1 MDLAFPIALSLI
13 AAAMWGISAH
23 IQRLGLDGTD
33 ALTGAFVSVGT
44 GALLMWS
51 AAPFFVQSAWWT
63 HPATLIFLAVGV
75 IFPALGQRFQIA
87 SVDLVGASLTASLS
101 SAAPV
106 VAVTIGVLLLGET
119 LGLQGA
125 LGIAIMVTGFVLATH
140 SPRGIK
146 RGFPVWALFVPVGA
160 AVVRGI
166 AQPGLKLGLSD
177 LPSPAFALLIGTTMS
192 TVTLG
197 LLLLPRAVRGRV
209 SLGGGWIWFV
219 LNGAMFSLG
228 ILCLNMALSRGT
240 VTLVSPLAAT
250 TPLWTLAFG
259 ALLFKRE
266 QLGLKHLAIALMV
279 VIGAALIVTR

>member
-1 MDLAFPIALSLI
+1 MELALPIALSLM
-13 AAAMWGISAH
+13 AAALWGISAH

-33 ALTGAFVSVGT
+33 ALTGAFISVGT
-44 GALLMWS
+44 GAAMMWV
-51 AAPFFVQSAWWT
+51 AAPFFVDAAWWT
-63 HPATLIFLAVGV
+63 APATLVFVAVGV

-101 SAAPV
+101 SVAPV
-106 VAVTIGVLLLGET
+106 VAVAIGVGLLGET

-125 LGIAIMVTGFVLATH
+125 IGIGIMVTGFVLATH

-146 RGFPVWALFVPVGA
+146 RGFPAWALLVPLGA

-166 AQPGLKLGLSD
+166 AQPGLKIGLAD
-177 LPSPAFALLIGTTMS
+177 LPSPAFALLVGTTVS

-197 LLLLPRAVRGRV
+197 VLLLPRAIRGEVRRG
-209 SLGGGWIWFV
+209 SGWVWFAV
-219 LNGAMFSLG
+219 NGAMFTLG
-228 ILCLNMALSRGT
+228 ILFLNYALSLGT

-266 QLGLKHLAIALMV
+266 QLGPKHLAIALMV
-279 VIGAALIVTR
+279 VVGAVLIVTR